1 MRRTPMTVRTRTIT
15 SVHAA
20 YEPPTERVRRRWQ
33 LVVAGL
39 LLVALVAIL
48 MRPDCRIDAPGVN
61 ESRLGVRHEK
71 RGDTWVHCEP
81 WIRRRVL
88 G

>member
-1 MRRTPMTVRTRTIT
+1 MTVRTRTIT

-39 LLVALVAIL
+39 VMVALAAVL
-48 MRPDCRIDAPGVN
+48 TRPDCRPDVPGAD
-61 ESRLGVRHEK
+61 EAGFGVRHEK

-81 WIRRRVL
+81 WIRRRVRN
-88 G
+88 